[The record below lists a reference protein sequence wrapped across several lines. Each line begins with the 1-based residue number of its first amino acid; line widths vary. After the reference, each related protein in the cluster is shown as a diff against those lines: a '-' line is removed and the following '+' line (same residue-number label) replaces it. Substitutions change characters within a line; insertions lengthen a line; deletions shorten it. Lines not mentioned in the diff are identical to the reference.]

1 MNVNMVAVPL
11 VLDVLPN
18 GATVIAVRRFEN
30 PWKVDGVLLA
40 VRGDAGALDRVEYVT
55 WLYYGDTE
63 SVHTGEGRYFS
74 SLSAAAA
81 DFDSRR

>member
-1 MNVNMVAVPL
+1 MSVNMIAVPL

-40 VRGDAGALDRVEYVT
+40 IRHDHIGVEYVT

-63 SVHTGEGRYFS
+63 SVHTGEGRYFA
-74 SLSAAAA
+74 SLSAAVA